1 MILVNLLP
9 HREAA
14 RKRKRE
20 LFFTTLGIA
29 ALVGG
34 LICGAVYSWYQAQ
47 ISAQQGKNLFLK
59 TEITRLEGQIKDI
72 ATLQAEI
79 AALRARQN
87 AVEDLQ
93 GNRNLPVYLLDEL
106 VRQLPDGVYITSM
119 KQDNQTVALTGVA
132 QSNERVSELLRNLGN
147 NSPWLSRPE
156 LIEITA
162 ATISLGARDQ
172 RRVSNFSM
180 RVQLKRASDPKTAAS
195 AAAGIPLASAS
206 SPAVIALKP
215 AVASS
220 SVVVAAPAAA
230 PQAAASAV
238 VVKPA
243 PAATTTP
250 PAPAA
255 SAAPKV

>member
-20 LFFTTLGIA
+20 LFFTTLGVA

-34 LICGAVYSWYQAQ
+34 LIGGGVYSWYQAR
-47 ISAQQGKNLFLK
+47 ISDQQYKNTILK
-59 TEITRLEGQIKDI
+59 NEITKLEGQIKDI
-72 ATLQAEI
+72 AGLQQEI
-79 AALRARQN
+79 AALRARQT

-106 VRQLPDGVYITSM
+106 VKQLPDGVYINSM
-119 KQDNQTVALTGVA
+119 KQENQTVLLTGVA

-147 NSPWLSRPE
+147 NSPWLTRPE

-162 ATISLGARDQ
+162 TTVSLSQRDQ

-180 RVQLKRASDPKTAAS
+180 RLSLKRASDQPKYGASGGGASGSGAS
-195 AAAGIPLASAS
+195 ANT
-206 SPAVIALKP
+206 
-215 AVASS
+215 
-220 SVVVAAPAAA
+220 
-230 PQAAASAV
+230 PQSIR
-238 VVKPA
+238 P
-243 PAATTTP
+243 ATTAVPVTP
-250 PAPAA
+250 PA
-255 SAAPKV
+255 KV